1 MIMKYFYHKTL
12 FVTSFILF
20 LIANNPSYANNDY
33 PGRLVYPS
41 IPIISTEQLYEQFEN
56 SIIID
61 ARSNYEYETL
71 RIRNAINIP
80 LGLNNKKFIQRIKN
94 LREHSDQPIVFYCN
108 GHSCMKSY
116 KAARK
121 AIIYAKTDKIYAYDS
136 GVFDWARAYPDYAEL
151 LGKSPVQAEHLIS
164 KNSFKKHSLP
174 ALNFIKNANE
184 ETIILDIRDRAQRD
198 GFYIFSGHEHSIP
211 LNNKKSIK
219 SILQQA
225 KQSQKPLYIYDATG
239 KQVRWLQYYLESEKV
254 KEYYFMEGGAQAFF
268 TIPVEELLD
277 S

>member
-1 MIMKYFYHKTL
+1 MKIKNIFRKSYFITG
-12 FVTSFILF
+12 FILLLGTF
-20 LIANNPSYANNDY
+20 SHSHADSDY
-33 PGRLVYPS
+33 PGREIYPN
-41 IPIISTEQLYEQFEN
+41 IPTLSTEQLYQQFDN

-61 ARSNYEYETL
+61 ARSSYEYETL
-71 RIRNAINIP
+71 RIKNAINIP
-80 LGLNNKKFIQRIKN
+80 LGLNNENFIQRIKKI
-94 LREHSDQPIVFYCN
+94 REHSNQAIVFYCN

-121 AIIYAKTDKIYAYDS
+121 AIIYAKANNVYAYDS
-136 GVFDWARAYPDYAEL
+136 GIFDWTRAHPEHAEL
-151 LGKSPVQAEHLIS
+151 LGKSPVKPEQLIS

-184 ETIILDIRDRAQRD
+184 KTIILDIRDRAQRD
-198 GFYIFSGHEHSIP
+198 GFYIFSGYEHSIP

-219 SILQQA
+219 SILLQA
-225 KQSQKPLYIYDATG
+225 KKSRTPLYIYDATG
-239 KQVRWLQYYLESEKV
+239 KQVRWLQYYLESENV

-268 TIPVEELLD
+268 SIPVEELMD